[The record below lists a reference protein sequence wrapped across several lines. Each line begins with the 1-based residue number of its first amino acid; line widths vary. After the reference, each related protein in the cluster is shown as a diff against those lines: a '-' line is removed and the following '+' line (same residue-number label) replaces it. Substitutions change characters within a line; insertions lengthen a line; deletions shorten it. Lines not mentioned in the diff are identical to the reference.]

1 MIPLK
6 LSLTGMNLG
15 VGKDLM
21 PEDVNSQQKSRDR
34 SVSYHGIQDVPYPIY
49 DSEDRKR

>member
-6 LSLTGMNLG
+6 LSLTGMNAG

-21 PEDVNSQQKSRDR
+21 PEDVNSQQKNRDC
-34 SVSYHGIQDVPYPIY
+34 SVSRHSRRTVT
-49 DSEDRKR
+49 SL